1 MKHFIRLIR
10 PINLLIIMIT
20 MIGCAY
26 YVHTTNYFQFVR
38 FEPINF
44 TLLIFSTVLIA
55 AAGNIINDYFD
66 IKADKINK
74 PERVVIGKYIKKRWA
89 IALHWIFN
97 AFAVFIS
104 IYLSIYY
111 QSLWFVFIQ
120 VVIVNLLWFYSLYFK
135 KKILIGNFIIA
146 LMTGVIPLLVVVF
159 FKVSNES
166 TQAFSPYH
174 SSTWTIYVDY
184 SYIYLLAI
192 CAFILNLGREIIKDI
207 EDIEGDKKINVY
219 SLPMHIGKK
228 KALWIAIAICQLSF
242 ISCLIALLFF
252 NNSFI
257 SNQLMWVILFLG
269 IGISVLLIPINL
281 MKKGLPLKWYSL
293 IIKAIL
299 FIGISTLFLYC

>member
-1 MKHFIRLIR
+1 MRHFVRLIR
-10 PINLLIIMIT
+10 PINIAIIMIT

-26 YVHTTNYFQFVR
+26 YIHTTNYFQFVR
-38 FEPINF
+38 FNAF
-44 TLLIFSTVLIA
+44 HFSLLIVSTVLIA

-74 PERVVIGKYIKKRWA
+74 PDRVVIGKFIKKRWA

-97 AFAVFIS
+97 VIAVLIS

-146 LMTGVIPLLVVVF
+146 LMTGIIPLLVVVF

-166 TQAFSPYH
+166 TQAFSSYH
-174 SSTWTIYVDY
+174 ASTWTIYVDY

-228 KALWIAIAICQLSF
+228 KALWLAIAICQMSF
-242 ISCLIALLFF
+242 IACLISLLFF

-257 SNQLMWVILFLG
+257 SNQLMWVVLFLG
-269 IGISVLLIPINL
+269 IGVNLFLIPINI
-281 MKKGLPLKWYSL
+281 MKKGFPLKWYSL

>member
-1 MKHFIRLIR
+1 MRHFIRLIR

-26 YVHTTNYFQFVR
+26 YIHTTNYFQFVR
-38 FEPINF
+38 FNPIHF

-66 IKADKINK
+66 IRADQINK
-74 PERVVIGKYIKKRWA
+74 PERVVIGKHIKKRWA

-97 AFAVFIS
+97 AFAVLIS
-104 IYLSIYY
+104 IFLSIYY

-146 LMTGVIPLLVVVF
+146 IMTGIIPLLVVVF

-166 TQAFSPYH
+166 TQVFSSYH
-174 SSTWTIYVDY
+174 ASTWTIYVDY

-228 KALWIAIAICQLSF
+228 KALWLAIAICQMSF
-242 ISCLIALLFF
+242 IACLIALLFF

-269 IGISVLLIPINL
+269 IGVTLFLIPINI
-281 MKKGLPLKWYSL
+281 MKKGFPLKWYSL

>member
-1 MKHFIRLIR
+1 MKHFIQLIR
-10 PINLLIIMIT
+10 PINLVIIMIT

-26 YVHTTNYFQFVR
+26 YIHTTNYFQFVR
-38 FEPINF
+38 FNAIHF

-66 IKADKINK
+66 VKADKINK
-74 PERVVIGKYIKKRWA
+74 PKRLVIGKYIKKRWA
-89 IALHWIFN
+89 IVLHWIFN
-97 AFAVFIS
+97 AVAVLIS
-104 IYLSIYY
+104 LFLSFYY

-146 LMTGVIPLLVVVF
+146 LMTGIIPLLVVVF

-166 TQAFSPYH
+166 TQAFSSYH

-228 KALWIAIAICQLSF
+228 KALWTAIAICQLSF
-242 ISCLIALLFF
+242 IACITAILFF

-257 SNQLMWVILFLG
+257 SNSLMWVILFIG
-269 IGISVLLIPINL
+269 IGGTMILIPINIF
-281 MKKGLPLKWYSL
+281 KKDLPLKWYSS
-293 IIKAIL
+293 IIKVIL

>member
-10 PINLLIIMIT
+10 PINLVIIMIT

-146 LMTGVIPLLVVVF
+146 LMTGVIPILVVVF

-174 SSTWTIYVDY
+174 SSTWTIYIDY

-257 SNQLMWVILFLG
+257 SNQLMWVILF
-269 IGISVLLIPINL
+269 
-281 MKKGLPLKWYSL
+281 
-293 IIKAIL
+293 
-299 FIGISTLFLYC
+299 

>member
-1 MKHFIRLIR
+1 
-10 PINLLIIMIT
+10 MIT

-26 YVHTTNYFQFVR
+26 YIHTTNYFQFVR
-38 FEPINF
+38 FNAIHF
-44 TLLIFSTVLIA
+44 TLLIVSTVLIA

-74 PERVVIGKYIKKRWA
+74 PDRVVIGKFIKKRWA

-97 AFAVFIS
+97 VIAVLIS

-146 LMTGVIPLLVVVF
+146 LMTGIIPLLVVVF

-166 TQAFSPYH
+166 TQAFSSYH
-174 SSTWTIYVDY
+174 ASTWTIYVDY

-228 KALWIAIAICQLSF
+228 KALWLAIAICQMSF
-242 ISCLIALLFF
+242 IACLIALLFF

-269 IGISVLLIPINL
+269 IGVTLFLIPINI
-281 MKKGLPLKWYSL
+281 MKKGFPLKWYSL

>member
-1 MKHFIRLIR
+1 MRHFVRLIR
-10 PINLLIIMIT
+10 PINIAIIMIT

-26 YVHTTNYFQFVR
+26 YIHTTNYFQFVR
-38 FEPINF
+38 FNAIHF
-44 TLLIFSTVLIA
+44 TLLIVSTVLIA

-74 PERVVIGKYIKKRWA
+74 PDRVVIGKFIKKRWA

-97 AFAVFIS
+97 VIAVLIS

-146 LMTGVIPLLVVVF
+146 LMTGIIPLLVVVF

-166 TQAFSPYH
+166 TQAFSSYH
-174 SSTWTIYVDY
+174 ASTWTIYVDY

-228 KALWIAIAICQLSF
+228 KALWLAIAICQMSF
-242 ISCLIALLFF
+242 IACLIALLFF

-269 IGISVLLIPINL
+269 IGVTLFLIPINI
-281 MKKGLPLKWYSL
+281 MKKGFPLKWYSL